1 MFVGVSEPPKKCS
14 ETERGTSKVAAM
26 EDLFN
31 MLTSAARI
39 DKTKRKTRKI
49 PSSSSY
55 TSNNNSNAVAPPP
68 PVSSSR
74 NSNDDRDRDDDSS
87 DDDNDMKLT
96 TSNKDDE
103 DGKPHTVA
111 PPSMKRL
118 KKPKQHSLNK
128 LNQIHNEEMTA
139 FRRKMGIRISNDN
152 KLEMTVGKVCNL
164 DAISS
169 FAEWKCPSWWDDDN
183 DAPKKNNVNKQQH
196 VDKKSSNKSS
206 FQRIHQTILTNIES
220 GKWLEPTPIQMQ
232 AIPCLTER
240 RDVLGCA
247 PTGSGKSGAFILPA
261 IMLAK
266 CDEMIYCG
274 RHGQNERSSTS
285 KIVSGK
291 KKEAKSD
298 DEIFTGQIR
307 TILLAPSREL
317 TSQLCREV
325 NRLSTN
331 MVGKSLCVE
340 LSKANAGLAIVNQ
353 LGGKKGLDCLI
364 ATPLCLVECLERGMK
379 LTGVRLIVLDEAD
392 RLLDTSDGGGAMK
405 WRRKTKDEKD
415 EDEEE
420 DDDDNDDVDETGE
433 DVDDERQLKSTG
445 EQRQKSSQSR
455 TFLGQ
460 IDTILS
466 NIPASATRALF
477 SATLGPTVRH
487 LSESIL
493 RSPIDIT
500 TGVHGGTGGNAAAG
514 GASEHIQ
521 QVLKFV
527 GREEGKLLEI
537 RQLVQ
542 GGITPPVL
550 IFLQSKERAQEL
562 YGELLYDGMHVDV
575 IHAGRSPAE
584 RELSVQKFRRG
595 YTWVLI
601 CTDLVARGVDFK
613 AVNLVINYD
622 LPTDGVSYVHRI
634 GRTGRAGREGR
645 AITFFTEAD
654 FDNLRTIAN
663 VMRLSG
669 CNVPEWMLTMKKQKA
684 RKRGDK
690 STAPPRRGDIDT
702 TPRDDRKIKKQR
714 KQKKTD

>member
-1 MFVGVSEPPKKCS
+1 
-14 ETERGTSKVAAM
+14 M

-39 DKTKRKTRKI
+39 DKSKRKKRKV

-55 TSNNNSNAVAPPP
+55 TSNNNAVVALPPQA
-68 PVSSSR
+68 SSSR
-74 NSNDDRDRDDDSS
+74 NGNNERHRDDDSDS
-87 DDDNDMKLT
+87 DDDDNDDDEDMKHT
-96 TSNKDDE
+96 TSNKEDE
-103 DGKPHTVA
+103 DSKPHASA
-111 PPSMKRL
+111 PPSVKRL
-118 KKPKQHSLNK
+118 KKPKVHSPKK
-128 LNQIHNEEMTA
+128 LNQIHNEEMAA

-152 KLEMTVGKVCNL
+152 KFEMTVGKVCL

-169 FAEWKCPSWWDDDN
+169 FAEWKCPSWWDDQ
-183 DAPKKNNVNKQQH
+183 DAPKKKNDNKQQH
-196 VDKKSSNKSS
+196 DDKKKSNNKSS

-232 AIPCLTER
+232 TIPCLTER

-266 CDEMIYCG
+266 CDEMIY
-274 RHGQNERSSTS
+274 HGQHGRKECSSTS
-285 KIVSGK
+285 KIVNGK
-291 KKEAKSD
+291 KKQKTSD
-298 DEIFTGQIR
+298 VRSNDNGEDDDDDVILTGQIR

-317 TSQLCREV
+317 ASQLCREV
-325 NRLSTN
+325 SRLSSN
-331 MVGKSLCVE
+331 MFGKFLCVE

-364 ATPLCLVECLERGMK
+364 ATPLRLVECLERGMK

-392 RLLDTSDGGGAMK
+392 RLLDTSDGGGEK
-405 WRRKTKDEKD
+405 KRRKTEDEKV
-415 EDEEE
+415 E
-420 DDDDNDDVDETGE
+420 DDDDDVDKTG
-433 DVDDERQLKSTG
+433 DVDDEKQFK
-445 EQRQKSSQSR
+445 QKSSQSR
-455 TFLGQ
+455 TFLQQ

-514 GASEHIQ
+514 GASEHIKQ
-521 QVLKFV
+521 ELKFV

-562 YGELLYDGMHVDV
+562 YGELLYDGMRVDV

-595 YTWVLI
+595 DTWVLI

-669 CNVPEWMLTMKKQKA
+669 CNVPEWMLTMKKQKS

-690 STAPPRRGDIDT
+690 SAAPPKRGDIDT
-702 TPRDDRKIKKQR
+702 TPRDDRKMKKRR
-714 KQKKTD
+714 K